1 MLDSYIFWYFMI
13 GVIFMFLLEV
23 LSHVFYDHIVA
34 IDADEVPSYDW
45 FTRIFTIVLWPVQ
58 LVYIVNAFIKGEI

>member
-34 IDADEVPSYDW
+34 IDPDEVPSYDW

>member
-1 MLDSYIFWYFMI
+1 MI

-34 IDADEVPSYDW
+34 IEPDEVPSYDW